1 MIFFFHTCNIC
12 GIKFHYMNQHGL
24 CVQRP
29 KFHEYQDQL
38 NKFSPLPSIEK
49 VFKELVQEVTFTSL
63 TILASRPCNTIL
75 ATSSLDL
82 PLASAV
88 CENEHYDC
96 FGPRRSN
103 SKCDHSHF
111 YTFCRIRGHF
121 IEYCQKHARVT
132 QSSASMASI
141 NSIPLH
147 PPTPSPNTSSFGKSS
162 NSCLH

>member
-1 MIFFFHTCNIC
+1 
-12 GIKFHYMNQHGL
+12 MNQHGL

-96 FGPRRSN
+96 FGPR
-103 SKCDHSHF
+103 
-111 YTFCRIRGHF
+111 
-121 IEYCQKHARVT
+121 
-132 QSSASMASI
+132 
-141 NSIPLH
+141 
-147 PPTPSPNTSSFGKSS
+147 
-162 NSCLH
+162 